1 MYVLWNKWYDESKV
15 ISKERGS
22 YVMSL
27 MIEHVT
33 KKYKNFTA
41 VNDISL
47 SLEKGKMLGFL
58 GRNGAGKTT
67 TFRMILGLTPITEG
81 AITYNGKIIDKS
93 LYNRIGYLPE
103 ERGLH
108 PKMKVEDE
116 LRYLATLKGMK
127 SKDIT
132 EAIDYW
138 LNRFN
143 ITENREK
150 KIEAL
155 SKGNQQKIQ
164 LLASMLHKP
173 ELLILDE
180 PFSGLDPVNVEL
192 LKSAVQDLN
201 DEGTTIIYSSHR
213 MEHVEELCDN
223 VCILNK
229 GELVVS
235 GAIDEVKSN
244 HGYKRVVIETEH
256 HMPEIDAI
264 AGVLDV
270 ERNKREIKATIESEI
285 IAEKIYDVVTRY
297 GFVKRFQVV
306 EPSLNEIFIAKVGD
320 INE

>member
-1 MYVLWNKWYDESKV
+1 
-15 ISKERGS
+15 
-22 YVMSL
+22 MSL
-27 MIEHVT
+27 IIDHVT

-41 VNDISL
+41 VNDMSL

-67 TFRMILGLTPITEG
+67 TFRMILGLTPITKG
-81 AITYNGKIIDKS
+81 SITYNDKVIDRS
-93 LYNRIGYLPE
+93 LYNHIGYLPE

-116 LRYLATLKGMK
+116 LRYLATLKGMA

-132 EAIDYW
+132 KAIDYW
-138 LNRFN
+138 LKRFD

-150 KIEAL
+150 KIESL

-164 LLASMLHKP
+164 LLASMLHDP

-201 DEGTTIIYSSHR
+201 NAGTTIIYSSHR

-235 GAIDEVKSN
+235 GPIDEVKTN
-244 HGYKRVVIETEH
+244 HGNKRVVIETDHE
-256 HMPEIDAI
+256 MPEIDKVD
-264 AGVLDV
+264 GVLEVD
-270 ERNKREIKATIESEI
+270 RNKREIKAMIETESV
-285 IAEKIYDVVTRY
+285 AEQIYDIVKQY

-306 EPSLNEIFIAKVGD
+306 EPSLNEIFIDKVGD
-320 INE
+320 VNG

>member
-1 MYVLWNKWYDESKV
+1 MTKV
-15 ISKERGS
+15 ISKERGTHA
-22 YVMSL
+22 MSL
-27 MIEHVT
+27 LIEHVT

-81 AITYNGKIIDKS
+81 TITYNDKVIDRS

-132 EAIDYW
+132 KAIDYW

-143 ITENREK
+143 IKENREK

-235 GAIDEVKSN
+235 GPIDEVKSN
-244 HGYKRVVIETEH
+244 HGHKRVVIKTEH
-256 HMPEIDAI
+256 QMPEIDAI
-264 AGVLDV
+264 TGVIAV
-270 ERNKREIKATIESEI
+270 ERNKREIKATIESEM
-285 IAEKIYDVVTRY
+285 IAEKIYDVVTQY

-320 INE
+320 IHE

>member
-1 MYVLWNKWYDESKV
+1 
-15 ISKERGS
+15 
-22 YVMSL
+22 MSL
-27 MIEHVT
+27 IIDHVT

-41 VNDISL
+41 VNDMSL

-67 TFRMILGLTPITEG
+67 TFRMILGLTPITKG
-81 AITYNGKIIDKS
+81 SITYNDKVIDRS

-116 LRYLATLKGMK
+116 LRYLATLKGMA

-132 EAIDYW
+132 KAIDYW
-138 LNRFN
+138 LKRFD

-150 KIEAL
+150 KIESL

-164 LLASMLHKP
+164 LLASMLHDP

-201 DEGTTIIYSSHR
+201 NAGTTIIYSSHR

-229 GELVVS
+229 RELVVS
-235 GAIDEVKSN
+235 GPIDEVKTN
-244 HGYKRVVIETEH
+244 HGNKRVVIETDHE
-256 HMPEIDAI
+256 MPEIDKVD
-264 AGVLDV
+264 GVLEVD
-270 ERNKREIKATIESEI
+270 RNKREIKVMIETESV
-285 IAEKIYDVVTRY
+285 AEQIYDIVKQY

-306 EPSLNEIFIAKVGD
+306 EPSLNEIFIDKVGD
-320 INE
+320 VNG

>member
-1 MYVLWNKWYDESKV
+1 
-15 ISKERGS
+15 
-22 YVMSL
+22 MSL
-27 MIEHVT
+27 IIDHVT

-41 VNDISL
+41 VNDMSL

-67 TFRMILGLTPITEG
+67 TFRMILGLTPITKG
-81 AITYNGKIIDKS
+81 SITYNDKVIDRS

-116 LRYLATLKGMK
+116 LRYLATLKGMA

-132 EAIDYW
+132 KAIDYW
-138 LNRFN
+138 LKRFD

-150 KIEAL
+150 KIESL

-164 LLASMLHKP
+164 LLASMLHDP

-201 DEGTTIIYSSHR
+201 NAGTTIIYSSHR

-235 GAIDEVKSN
+235 GTIDEVKTN
-244 HGYKRVVIETEH
+244 HGNKRVVIETDHE
-256 HMPEIDAI
+256 MPEIDKVD
-264 AGVLDV
+264 GVLEVD
-270 ERNKREIKATIESEI
+270 RNKREIKVMIETESV
-285 IAEKIYDVVTRY
+285 AEQIYDIVKQY

-306 EPSLNEIFIAKVGD
+306 EPSLNEIFIDKVGD
-320 INE
+320 VNG

>member
-1 MYVLWNKWYDESKV
+1 
-15 ISKERGS
+15 
-22 YVMSL
+22 MSL
-27 MIEHVT
+27 IIDHVT

-41 VNDISL
+41 VNDMSL

-67 TFRMILGLTPITEG
+67 TFRMILGLTPITKG
-81 AITYNGKIIDKS
+81 SITYNDKVIDRS

-116 LRYLATLKGMK
+116 LRYLATLKGMA

-132 EAIDYW
+132 KAIDYW
-138 LNRFN
+138 LKRFD

-150 KIEAL
+150 KIESL

-164 LLASMLHKP
+164 LLASMLHDP

-201 DEGTTIIYSSHR
+201 NAGTTIIYSSHR

-235 GAIDEVKSN
+235 GPIDEVKTN
-244 HGYKRVVIETEH
+244 HGKKRVVIETDHE
-256 HMPEIDAI
+256 MPEIDKVD
-264 AGVLDV
+264 GVLEVD
-270 ERNKREIKATIESEI
+270 RNKREIKVMIETESV
-285 IAEKIYDVVTRY
+285 AEQIYDIVKQY

-306 EPSLNEIFIAKVGD
+306 EPSLNEIFIDKVGD
-320 INE
+320 VNG

>member
-1 MYVLWNKWYDESKV
+1 
-15 ISKERGS
+15 
-22 YVMSL
+22 MSL
-27 MIEHVT
+27 IIEHVT

-41 VNDISL
+41 VNDMSL

-67 TFRMILGLTPITEG
+67 TFRMILGLTPITKG
-81 AITYNGKIIDKS
+81 SITYNDKVIDRS

-116 LRYLATLKGMK
+116 LRYLATLKGMA

-132 EAIDYW
+132 KAIDYW
-138 LNRFN
+138 LKRFD

-150 KIEAL
+150 KIESL

-164 LLASMLHKP
+164 LLASMLHDP

-201 DEGTTIIYSSHR
+201 NAGTTIIYSSHR

-235 GAIDEVKSN
+235 GPIDEVKTN
-244 HGYKRVVIETEH
+244 HGNKRVVIETDHE
-256 HMPEIDAI
+256 MPEIDKVD
-264 AGVLDV
+264 GVLEVD
-270 ERNKREIKATIESEI
+270 RNKREIKVMIETESV
-285 IAEKIYDVVTRY
+285 AEQIYDIVKQY

-306 EPSLNEIFIAKVGD
+306 EPSLNEIFIDKVGD
-320 INE
+320 VNG

>member
-1 MYVLWNKWYDESKV
+1 
-15 ISKERGS
+15 
-22 YVMSL
+22 MSL
-27 MIEHVT
+27 KIEHIT
-33 KKYKNFTA
+33 KRYKDFTA

-47 SLEKGKMLGFL
+47 SLDQGKMLGFL

-81 AITYNGKIIDKS
+81 EITYNNKVIDRS

-108 PKMKVEDE
+108 PKMKVEKE

-127 SKDIT
+127 AKEIT
-132 EAIDYW
+132 KAIDYW
-138 LNRFN
+138 LNRFD
-143 ITENREK
+143 ISENREK

-164 LLASMLHKP
+164 LLASMLHNP

-201 DEGTTIIYSSHR
+201 NAGTTIIYSSHR
-213 MEHVEELCDN
+213 MEHVEELCDD

-229 GELVVS
+229 GKLVVS
-235 GAIDEVKSN
+235 GPINEVKAN
-244 HGYKRVVIETEH
+244 HGNKSVIIETEH
-256 HMPEIDAI
+256 EMKEINNLP
-264 AGVLDV
+264 GVLQV
-270 ERNKREIKATIESEI
+270 ERNKKEIKAMIESES
-285 IAEKIYDVVTRY
+285 IAESIYEVVIQY

-306 EPSLNEIFIAKVGD
+306 EPSLNEIFIDKVGD
-320 INE
+320 LHG

>member
-1 MYVLWNKWYDESKV
+1 
-15 ISKERGS
+15 
-22 YVMSL
+22 MSL
-27 MIEHVT
+27 IIDHVT
-33 KKYKNFTA
+33 KKYKNFTP
-41 VNDISL
+41 VNNMSL

-67 TFRMILGLTPITEG
+67 TFRMILGLTPITKG
-81 AITYNGKIIDKS
+81 SITYNDKVIDRS

-116 LRYLATLKGMK
+116 LRYLATLKGMA

-132 EAIDYW
+132 KAIDYW
-138 LNRFN
+138 LKRFD

-150 KIEAL
+150 KIESL

-164 LLASMLHKP
+164 LLASMLHDP

-201 DEGTTIIYSSHR
+201 NAGTTIIYSSHR

-235 GAIDEVKSN
+235 GPIDEVKTN
-244 HGYKRVVIETEH
+244 HGNKRVVIETDHE
-256 HMPEIDAI
+256 MPEIDKVD
-264 AGVLDV
+264 GVLEVD
-270 ERNKREIKATIESEI
+270 RNKREIKAMIETESV
-285 IAEKIYDVVTRY
+285 AEQIYDIVKQY

-306 EPSLNEIFIAKVGD
+306 EPSLNEIFIDKVGD
-320 INE
+320 VNG

>member
-1 MYVLWNKWYDESKV
+1 
-15 ISKERGS
+15 
-22 YVMSL
+22 MSL
-27 MIEHVT
+27 KIEHIT
-33 KKYKNFTA
+33 KRYKDFTA

-47 SLEKGKMLGFL
+47 SLDQGKMLGFL

-81 AITYNGKIIDKS
+81 EITYNNKVIDRS

-108 PKMKVEDE
+108 PKMKVEKE

-127 SKDIT
+127 AKEIT
-132 EAIDYW
+132 KAIDYW
-138 LNRFN
+138 LNRFD
-143 ITENREK
+143 ISENREK

-164 LLASMLHKP
+164 LLASMLHNP

-201 DEGTTIIYSSHR
+201 NAGTTIIYSSHR
-213 MEHVEELCDN
+213 MEHVEELCDD

-229 GELVVS
+229 GKLVVS
-235 GAIDEVKSN
+235 GPINEVKAN
-244 HGYKRVVIETEH
+244 HGNKSVIIETEH
-256 HMPEIDAI
+256 EMKEIDNLP
-264 AGVLDV
+264 GVLQV
-270 ERNKREIKATIESEI
+270 ERNKKEIKAMIESEA
-285 IAEKIYDVVTRY
+285 IAESIYEVVIQY

-306 EPSLNEIFIAKVGD
+306 EPSLNEIFIDKVGD
-320 INE
+320 LHG

>member
-1 MYVLWNKWYDESKV
+1 
-15 ISKERGS
+15 
-22 YVMSL
+22 MSL
-27 MIEHVT
+27 IIDHVT
-33 KKYKNFTA
+33 KKYKDFTA
-41 VNDISL
+41 VNDMSL

-67 TFRMILGLTPITEG
+67 TFRMILGLTPITKG
-81 AITYNGKIIDKS
+81 HITYNNKVIDRS

-132 EAIDYW
+132 NAIDYW

-143 ITENREK
+143 IKENREK

-164 LLASMLHKP
+164 LLASMLHNP

-201 DEGTTIIYSSHR
+201 DAGTTIIYSSHR

-223 VCILNK
+223 VCILNR

-235 GAIDEVKSN
+235 GPIDEVKSN
-244 HGYKRVVIETEH
+244 HGNKSVVIETH
-256 HMPEIDAI
+256 HEMPEIDKI
-264 AGVLDV
+264 AGVLEVD
-270 ERNKREIKATIESEI
+270 RSKREIKAKIETEVV
-285 IAEKIYDVVTRY
+285 AEKIYDIVTQY

-306 EPSLNEIFIAKVGD
+306 EPSLNEIFIDKVGD
-320 INE
+320 LNG

>member
-1 MYVLWNKWYDESKV
+1 
-15 ISKERGS
+15 
-22 YVMSL
+22 MSL
-27 MIEHVT
+27 IIDHVT

-41 VNDISL
+41 VNDMSL

-67 TFRMILGLTPITEG
+67 TFRMILGLTPITKG
-81 AITYNGKIIDKS
+81 SITYNDKVIDRS

-116 LRYLATLKGMK
+116 LRYLATLKGMA

-132 EAIDYW
+132 KAIDYW
-138 LNRFN
+138 LKRFD

-150 KIEAL
+150 KIESL

-164 LLASMLHKP
+164 LLASMLHDP

-201 DEGTTIIYSSHR
+201 NAGTTIIYSSHR
-213 MEHVEELCDN
+213 MEHVEKLCDN

-235 GAIDEVKSN
+235 GPIDEVKTN
-244 HGYKRVVIETEH
+244 HGNKRVVIETDHE
-256 HMPEIDAI
+256 MPEIDKVD
-264 AGVLDV
+264 GVLEVD
-270 ERNKREIKATIESEI
+270 RNKREIKAMIETESV
-285 IAEKIYDVVTRY
+285 AEQIYDIVKQY

-306 EPSLNEIFIAKVGD
+306 EPSLNEIFIDKVGD
-320 INE
+320 VNG

>member
-1 MYVLWNKWYDESKV
+1 
-15 ISKERGS
+15 
-22 YVMSL
+22 MSL
-27 MIEHVT
+27 IIDHVT

-41 VNDISL
+41 VNDMSL

-67 TFRMILGLTPITEG
+67 TFRMILGLTPITKG
-81 AITYNGKIIDKS
+81 SITYNDKVIDRS

-116 LRYLATLKGMK
+116 LRYLATLKGMA

-132 EAIDYW
+132 KAIDYW
-138 LNRFN
+138 LKRFD

-150 KIEAL
+150 KSESL

-164 LLASMLHKP
+164 LLASMLHDP

-201 DEGTTIIYSSHR
+201 NAGTTIIYSSHR

-235 GAIDEVKSN
+235 GPIDEVKTN
-244 HGYKRVVIETEH
+244 HGNKRVVIETDHE
-256 HMPEIDAI
+256 MPEIDKVD
-264 AGVLDV
+264 GVLEVD
-270 ERNKREIKATIESEI
+270 RNKREIKAMIETESV
-285 IAEKIYDVVTRY
+285 AEQIYDIVKQY

-306 EPSLNEIFIAKVGD
+306 EPSLNEIFIDKVGD
-320 INE
+320 VNG

>member
-1 MYVLWNKWYDESKV
+1 
-15 ISKERGS
+15 
-22 YVMSL
+22 MSL
-27 MIEHVT
+27 IIDHVT

-41 VNDISL
+41 VNDMSL

-67 TFRMILGLTPITEG
+67 TFRMILGLTPITKG
-81 AITYNGKIIDKS
+81 SITYNDKVIDRS

-116 LRYLATLKGMK
+116 LRYLATLKGMA

-132 EAIDYW
+132 KAIDYW
-138 LNRFN
+138 LKRFD

-150 KIEAL
+150 KIESL
-155 SKGNQQKIQ
+155 SKGNKQKKQ
-164 LLASMLHKP
+164 LLASMLHDT
-173 ELLILDE
+173 ELIILDE

-201 DEGTTIIYSSHR
+201 NAGTTIIYSSHR

-235 GAIDEVKSN
+235 GPIDEVKTN
-244 HGYKRVVIETEH
+244 HGNKRVVIETDHE
-256 HMPEIDAI
+256 MPEIDKVD
-264 AGVLDV
+264 GVLEVD
-270 ERNKREIKATIESEI
+270 RNKREIKAMIETESV
-285 IAEKIYDVVTRY
+285 AEQIYDIVKQY

-306 EPSLNEIFIAKVGD
+306 EPSLNEIFIDKVGD
-320 INE
+320 VNG